1 MNSRTKYDLIRAR
14 HYLCENTPIFHS
26 SNVNN
31 HKSYILPFLIAF
43 SAITVWMGCTAR
55 RIGKDDVLLKKV
67 IIKCDNSSIS
77 KDDIYGYLKQK
88 PNRKLFGF
96 NVPHLFKRG
105 SIGRK
110 GLYTNGAGY
119 PFYLTIYNLVNP
131 KRELKREIRR
141 DLRYQKK
148 QARFLNNPKTKKG
161 KERREPKK
169 IRTIGEFLYAIGEPP
184 VIIDSSKTNRTVNQ
198 ITSYLNNKGYFHSTV
213 DDTLIYPLF
222 QGSRHNKGIQC
233 YIIHPATAYTIRN
246 IAWEI
251 QDENIAY
258 DLMTDTAAE
267 YCLLKKG
274 ANYDRDVFEK
284 EQERITKSLRNNGYY
299 KFSKDYIRFSID
311 STLGTHQVDVKIII
325 RKQEFQINDTSWVET
340 SHQRYAIRNIYVK
353 SLFDLSQ
360 LRDDKDFSNYDTTF
374 YREMLFLRN
383 ADSLDKIPI
392 ERLLKF
398 KPEVL
403 ASRISFRTNLPF
415 RQDDYEATYR
425 QLISLRVFR
434 QVVIDPVEVGN
445 DKLDIY
451 IKLFPVSKQSFT
463 AQVEGTTNSGSNF
476 GIGGSYG
483 YQNNNLFRGA
493 EILQFSVKAGTE
505 VQHTLAGTQQT
516 NTTGIDFNTIQVGT
530 EASLNIPR
538 EFFPFNLLVRK
549 NITEEKRTTQD
560 RRTVFLASFNF
571 QKRPD
576 YDRSLGNLSYGY
588 TFRYKKNGKVSFFP
602 VELNVVKVT
611 PKAGLLELLQN
622 PDPLLH
628 YRFTDHLIRDFRIT
642 YLYTRQTKKS
652 DILFFKI
659 DGETSGLLLRP
670 AFELS
675 KATPNIDG
683 SYEIAGIP
691 FSHYVRILLEGKINK
706 FIGYHQRL
714 VGRGLIGFGYPLCNF
729 PTLPLEKSFYAG
741 GANGIRAW
749 EARTLG
755 PGSYIIPTDQKYAQ
769 FGDIQLEYNLEL
781 RFRITKTLNGA
792 AFVDGGNVWTLKA
805 DVTRPNAD
813 FSFENLRFIN
823 DLAFGP
829 GLGLR
834 YDLSFFIIRLD
845 WAFKLRDPSFPIGQ
859 RWYFPGERKLGS
871 NLNFGIGYPF

>member
-1 MNSRTKYDLIRAR
+1 MQKN
-14 HYLCENTPIFHS
+14 
-26 SNVNN
+26 
-31 HKSYILPFLIAF
+31 KSYLLLYLIAF

-55 RIGKDDVLLKKV
+55 RLEKDEVLLKKV
-67 IIKCDNSSIS
+67 IIKCDNTKIS
-77 KDDIYGYLKQK
+77 KEDMYGYLKQK

-105 SIGRK
+105 AIGRK
-110 GLYTNGAGY
+110 GLLTDGAGY
-119 PFYLTIYNLVNP
+119 PFYLAIHNLVNP
-131 KRELKREIRR
+131 KRELRRETRR

-148 QARFLNNPKTKKG
+148 QARYVNNPKTKKG
-161 KERREPKK
+161 KSRREPKK
-169 IRTIGEFLYAIGEPP
+169 HRTIGEFLYAIGEPP
-184 VIIDSSKTNRTVNQ
+184 VMLDSSKTSRSVNQ
-198 ITSYLNNKGYFHSTV
+198 IASYLNNKGYFHSTV
-213 DDTLIYPLF
+213 SDTLIYPLF
-222 QGSRHNKGIQC
+222 QRKKHNKVIQC
-233 YIIHPATAYTIRN
+233 YIIHPATAYTLRAIK
-246 IAWEI
+246 WEI

-258 DLMTDTAAE
+258 DLMTDTASE
-267 YCLLKKG
+267 FCLLKFG
-274 ANYDRDVFEK
+274 ANYDVDVFE
-284 EQERITKSLRNNGYY
+284 QERDRITKSLRNNGYY
-299 KFSKDYIRFSID
+299 KFSKDYIHYSLD
-311 STLGTHQVDVKIII
+311 STLGSHQVDVTIII
-325 RKQEFQINDTSWVET
+325 RKQQYQVNDSTWVET
-340 SHQRYAIRNIYVK
+340 NHQRFAIRNIYVK
-353 SLFDLSQ
+353 SLFDLQQ
-360 LRDDKDFSNYDTTF
+360 LRDDKDFSNYDTTIF
-374 YREMLFLRN
+374 KEIFLLRN

-392 ERLLKF
+392 EKLLKF

-415 RQDDYEATYR
+415 RQNDYEATYR
-425 QLISLRVFR
+425 QLTSLRVFK
-434 QVVIDPVEVGN
+434 QVVIDPVEVGG

-505 VQHTLAGTQQT
+505 VQHTLAATQQT
-516 NTTGIDFNTIQVGT
+516 NTTGLDFNTIQLGA

-538 EFFPFNLLVRK
+538 EFFPFNLLVTK
-549 NITEEKRTTQD
+549 NKTEEKRTTQD
-560 RRTVFLASFNF
+560 RRTVFLASFNY
-571 QKRPD
+571 QKRSD

-602 VELNVVKVT
+602 IELNVVKVT

-642 YLYTRQTKKS
+642 YLYSKETKRH
-652 DILFFKI
+652 DILYFKI

-670 AFELS
+670 LFELS
-675 KATPNIDG
+675 KATPNANG

-691 FSHYVRILLEGKINK
+691 FAHYVRLLLEGKINK
-706 FIGYHQRL
+706 SIGDHQRL
-714 VGRGLIGFGYPLCNF
+714 VGRGLIGYGYALSNF

-755 PGSYIIPTDQKYAQ
+755 PGSYIIPNDQKYAQ

-792 AFVDGGNVWTLKA
+792 AFIDGGNVWTLKA
-805 DVTRPNAD
+805 DPSRVNAD
-813 FSFENLRFIN
+813 FSFKQLRFIN

-834 YDLSFFIIRLD
+834 YDLSFFIVRLD
-845 WAFKLRDPSFPIGQ
+845 WAFKLRDPSMAVGE
-859 RWYFPGERKLGS
+859 RWYVPGQRKLGS